1 MKVVV
6 LCTLSTGLHAVKFA
20 LDMGIVITKV
30 IGLNDVQNRDKSAIS
45 GVVDIADFCIANKL
59 DFDYVSDYSLKTEPI
74 EIIGADVDLLWV
86 CGWQRLLPNGFIEVA
101 NIATIGAHGSCDG
114 ILKGRGRS
122 PQNWALM
129 IGAKKF
135 QISIFKIASG
145 VDDGDVIDTEEYEL
159 TAYDTINTSYIKS
172 SYLVAKMISKV
183 FFDPALV
190 EVSSKQKGIA
200 TYFPKRTEQD
210 GAIDWSMSTLDIHN
224 QVKALEKPYPNA
236 FSRCGEA
243 TISIN
248 RSTPIRISTNFQTGE
263 VVQLLEDG
271 TFLVACN
278 DGLLQ
283 VLEYYIKDV
292 DIKLRSGMKFDKF
305 DVSQSANVIFDRF
318 KQEFPDKKLNK
329 SLLDFW
335 KKNNVTLN
343 WIKFLN

>member
-20 LDMGIVITKV
+20 LDMGVVITKV
-30 IGLNDVQNRDKSAIS
+30 IGLNDAHNRDKSAIS
-45 GVVDIADFCIANKL
+45 GIVDIADFCINHNL
-59 DFDYVSDYSLKTEPI
+59 DFGYVSDYSLKSETI
-74 EIIGADVDLLWV
+74 ECLGADVDLLWV
-86 CGWQRLLPNGFIEVA
+86 CGWQRLLPNAFIEVA
-101 NIATIGAHGSCDG
+101 KIATIGAHGSSDG

-145 VDDGDVIDTEEYEL
+145 VDDGDVIDTEEFEL
-159 TAYDTINTSYIKS
+159 TAYDTINSSYIKS

-190 EVSSKQKGIA
+190 ESSSKQKGFA
-200 TYFPKRTEQD
+200 TYFPKRTEED
-210 GAIDWSMSTLDIHN
+210 GVIDWSMSTIDIHN

-248 RSTPIRISTNFQTGE
+248 RSSPICIGTNFQPGE
-263 VVQLLEDG
+263 VVHVLGDL

-283 VLEYYIKDV
+283 VLEY
-292 DIKLRSGMKFDKF
+292 DIKHADVKIRSGMKFDKF
-305 DVSQSANVIFDRF
+305 DISQSANVIFDRF
-318 KQEFPDKKLNK
+318 QKEFPDKKLNK
-329 SLLDFW
+329 SLLNFW
-335 KKNNVTLN
+335 KKNNVTLT
-343 WIKFLN
+343 